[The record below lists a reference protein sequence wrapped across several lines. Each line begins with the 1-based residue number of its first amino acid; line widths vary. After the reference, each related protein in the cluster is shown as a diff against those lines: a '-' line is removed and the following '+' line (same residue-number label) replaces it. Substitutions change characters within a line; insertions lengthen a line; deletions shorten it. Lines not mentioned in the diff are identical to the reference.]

1 MLSKTLI
8 KELSKIQTPEQLAE
22 VYNFGKDVLDALAK
36 ASFKAGDSVF
46 VVQKTKKTFGT
57 IIEIKQKKAVVQMRG
72 QAYRVPLSMLEST
85 DDLGVSNGSKKKVK
99 ILNKEANI

>member
-22 VYNFGKDVLDALAK
+22 VYHFGKDVLDALAK
-36 ASFKAGDSVF
+36 ASFKEGDSVF

-72 QAYRVPLSMLEST
+72 SQYRVPLSMLEKA
-85 DDLGVSNGSKKKVK
+85 D
-99 ILNKEANI
+99 I

>member
-22 VYNFGKDVLDALAK
+22 VYNFGKDILDALAK
-36 ASFKAGDSVF
+36 ASFKEGDGVF

-57 IIEIKQKKAVVQMRG
+57 IIEIKQKKAVVQMRN

-85 DDLGVSNGSKKKVK
+85 NDLGVSNGSKKKVK

>member
-57 IIEIKQKKAVVQMRG
+57 IIEIKQKKAIIQMRG
-72 QAYRVPLSMLEST
+72 SQYRVPLSMLEKA
-85 DDLGVSNGSKKKVK
+85 D
-99 ILNKEANI
+99 I

>member
-22 VYNFGKDVLDALAK
+22 VYNFGKNILDTLAK
-36 ASFKAGDSVF
+36 ASFQEGDGVY

-57 IIEIKQKKAVVQMRG
+57 IIEIKQKKAVIQMRG
-72 QAYRVPLSMLEST
+72 SQYRVPLSMLEKA
-85 DDLGVSNGSKKKVK
+85 D
-99 ILNKEANI
+99 I

>member
-8 KELSKIQTPEQLAE
+8 KELSKIQTPEQLAG
-22 VYNFGKDVLDALAK
+22 VYNFGKNILDTLAK
-36 ASFKAGDSVF
+36 ASFQEGDGVF

-72 QAYRVPLSMLEST
+72 KAYRVPLSMLE
-85 DDLGVSNGSKKKVK
+85 V
-99 ILNKEANI
+99 ANI

>member
-22 VYNFGKDVLDALAK
+22 VYNFGKNILDTLAK
-36 ASFKAGDSVF
+36 ASFQEGDGVF

-57 IIEIKQKKAVVQMRG
+57 IIEIKQKKAIIQMRG
-72 QAYRVPLSMLEST
+72 SQYRVPLSMLEKA
-85 DDLGVSNGSKKKVK
+85 D
-99 ILNKEANI
+99 I

>member
-22 VYNFGKDVLDALAK
+22 VYNFGKDILDALAK

-57 IIEIKQKKAVVQMRG
+57 IIEIKQKKAIIQMRG
-72 QAYRVPLSMLEST
+72 SQYRVPLSLLEKA
-85 DDLGVSNGSKKKVK
+85 D
-99 ILNKEANI
+99 I

>member
-22 VYNFGKDVLDALAK
+22 VYHFGKDVLDALAK
-36 ASFKAGDSVF
+36 ASFKEGDSVF

-72 QAYRVPLSMLEST
+72 KHYRVPLSMLEVA
-85 DDLGVSNGSKKKVK
+85 D
-99 ILNKEANI
+99 I

>member
-22 VYNFGKDVLDALAK
+22 VYHFGKDILDALAK
-36 ASFKAGDSVF
+36 ANFKEGDGVF

-72 QAYRVPLSMLEST
+72 SQYRVPLSMLEKA
-85 DDLGVSNGSKKKVK
+85 D
-99 ILNKEANI
+99 I

>member
-22 VYNFGKDVLDALAK
+22 VYNFVKDVLDALAK

-72 QAYRVPLSMLEST
+72 KHYRVPLSMLEVA
-85 DDLGVSNGSKKKVK
+85 D
-99 ILNKEANI
+99 I

>member
-22 VYNFGKDVLDALAK
+22 VYNFGKDILDALAK
-36 ASFKAGDSVF
+36 ASFKEGDGVF

-72 QAYRVPLSMLEST
+72 RHYRVPLSMLE
-85 DDLGVSNGSKKKVK
+85 
-99 ILNKEANI
+99 EANI

>member
-22 VYNFGKDVLDALAK
+22 VYHFGKDVLDALAK
-36 ASFKAGDSVF
+36 ASFKEGDSVF

-57 IIEIKQKKAVVQMRG
+57 IIEIKQKKAIIQMRG
-72 QAYRVPLSMLEST
+72 SQYRVPLSMLEKA
-85 DDLGVSNGSKKKVK
+85 D
-99 ILNKEANI
+99 I

>member
-22 VYNFGKDVLDALAK
+22 VYHFGKDILDALAK
-36 ASFKAGDSVF
+36 ASFKEGDGAF

-72 QAYRVPLSMLEST
+72 SQYRVPLSMLEKA
-85 DDLGVSNGSKKKVK
+85 D
-99 ILNKEANI
+99 I

>member
-22 VYNFGKDVLDALAK
+22 VYNFGKDILDTLAK
-36 ASFKAGDSVF
+36 ASFQELLLF

-72 QAYRVPLSMLEST
+72 RHYRVPLSMLEKA
-85 DDLGVSNGSKKKVK
+85 D
-99 ILNKEANI
+99 I

>member
-22 VYNFGKDVLDALAK
+22 VYHFGKDILDALAK
-36 ASFKAGDSVF
+36 ASFKEGDSVF

-72 QAYRVPLSMLEST
+72 RHYRVPLSMLEVA
-85 DDLGVSNGSKKKVK
+85 D
-99 ILNKEANI
+99 I

>member
-22 VYNFGKDVLDALAK
+22 VYHFGKDILDALAK
-36 ASFKAGDSVF
+36 AIFKEGDGVF

-57 IIEIKQKKAVVQMRG
+57 IIEIKQKKAIIQMRG
-72 QAYRVPLSMLEST
+72 SQYRVPLSMLEKA
-85 DDLGVSNGSKKKVK
+85 D
-99 ILNKEANI
+99 I